1 MASLEPESVSE
12 PRKTESAARPPA
24 ICRHLRSNGMYIFD
38 GLSRDAEGEDYEPSS
53 CWCLH
58 TMKNF
63 GPDDSF
69 VGVAECRGPERSCY
83 EPL

>member
-1 MASLEPESVSE
+1 MASLDPESQPE
-12 PRKTESAARPPA
+12 PRAAKPAARRPA
-24 ICRHLRSNGMYIFD
+24 PCRHLRSNGMYIFD
-38 GLSRDAEGEDYEPSS
+38 GVSGDAEGEEYEPSS

-63 GPDDSF
+63 GPDDAF
-69 VGVAECRGPERSCY
+69 VSVQECRDTERKCY